1 MIAVFNLCFASG
13 FLYIFQPT
21 ANGECIN
28 LVGYL
33 ALDSRHLRKKY
44 SNRPKEDCGYEKCD
58 TLTSQNHD
66 EIKNRPFKSKLHPNN
81 SMLL

>member
-58 TLTSQNHD
+58 TLTSQNPD
-66 EIKNRPFKSKLHPNN
+66 EINKPSV
-81 SMLL
+81 